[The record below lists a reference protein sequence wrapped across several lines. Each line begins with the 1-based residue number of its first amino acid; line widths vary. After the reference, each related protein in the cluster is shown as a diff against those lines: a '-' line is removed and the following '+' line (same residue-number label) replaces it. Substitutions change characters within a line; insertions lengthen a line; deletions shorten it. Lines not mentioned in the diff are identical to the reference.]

1 MTENLAHPQFSKGLS
16 GYKVEEVDSYIDKVL
31 DTIKDLKDQNEVLEE
46 KIGVLAES
54 LQKYREDEDSL
65 REALLGAQK
74 MGDSIVKNA
83 NNKAEIT
90 MREASVK
97 AAHIVEEA
105 RKKVEDEKDEQEAG
119 RILDNLLARQD
130 EALQLAAA
138 VQTQLAQA
146 ETAAQDVRRSE
157 DDVADVRNRME
168 RLREEQR
175 ALNGPA
181 REVLESQTTALR
193 QLRAL
198 SSTLATEQE
207 RLAELEGRL
216 ISETPARS
224 IKNLPLLLLGAALFL
239 AGAGTLLAAWRLG
252 VTSLPLTQGLEM
264 PVNLWSGYL
273 ILFCGVGFLA
283 AGLPHDGPERRR
295 RKNEFAHLQSRR
307 DACAAHVAELK
318 EQARADAIAN
328 GIRKENPN
336 ANIVYIKG
344 DQFTNELIAAIQ
356 NGKNIEFRSKYR
368 EADLFLIDDVQ
379 FIAGKESTQE
389 EFFHTFN
396 KLYEEHKQ
404 IVMTSDRKPS
414 DMLTLEDRLKTR
426 FEWGLLADI
435 QPPDYETRMAI
446 LKNKA
451 KNLGLNLS
459 DDVCNYIAI
468 NVTNNVR
475 QIEGTVKKILAYR
488 DLNNMPLDLPNIS
501 RAIDDMFKSEGNA
514 LPTPS
519 LIISQ
524 VCKFY
529 SIDEVLLR
537 GTQKNKGTAEA
548 RQIAMYLIR
557 KLTNLSL
564 PDIGKEFARDH
575 STVLYAIRKVEVALK
590 NGDTTMQNNIR
601 DITANINSCL

>member
-1 MTENLAHPQFSKGLS
+1 MYSSAYVWAKVLSHMEERLGAVTVSAWFDDAEVVELNENNLILYSPSDFRREIIRRRCTDYIQDALKEVFNSDAKLMGFGDEELDTFKQKGKSVSSMDFNPQFTFDNFVVGPSNRFAHSAAIAVSK
-16 GYKVEEVDSYIDKVL
+16 
-31 DTIKDLKDQNEVLEE
+31 
-46 KIGVLAES
+46 
-54 LQKYREDEDSL
+54 
-65 REALLGAQK
+65 
-74 MGDSIVKNA
+74 
-83 NNKAEIT
+83 
-90 MREASVK
+90 
-97 AAHIVEEA
+97 
-105 RKKVEDEKDEQEAG
+105 
-119 RILDNLLARQD
+119 
-130 EALQLAAA
+130 
-138 VQTQLAQA
+138 
-146 ETAAQDVRRSE
+146 
-157 DDVADVRNRME
+157 
-168 RLREEQR
+168 
-175 ALNGPA
+175 
-181 REVLESQTTALR
+181 
-193 QLRAL
+193 
-198 SSTLATEQE
+198 
-207 RLAELEGRL
+207 
-216 ISETPARS
+216 TPGQVY
-224 IKNLPLLLLGAALFL
+224 NPLFL
-239 AGAGTLLAAWRLG
+239 YG
-252 VTSLPLTQGLEM
+252 P
-264 PVNLWSGYL
+264 P
-273 ILFCGVGFLA
+273 GVG
-283 AGLPHDGPERRR
+283 
-295 RKNEFAHLQSRR
+295 KTHL
-307 DACAAHVAELK
+307 LY
-318 EQARADAIAN
+318 AIAN
-328 GIRKENPN
+328 GIRKENPD

-537 GTQKNKGTAEA
+537 GTQKNKGTAAA

>member
-1 MTENLAHPQFSKGLS
+1 MYSSAYVWAKVLSHMEERLGAVTVSAWFDDAEVVELNENNLILYSPSDFRREIIRRRCTDYIQDALKEVFNSDAKLMVFGDEELDAFKQKGKSVSSMDFNPQFTFDNFVVGPSNRFAHSAAIAVSK
-16 GYKVEEVDSYIDKVL
+16 
-31 DTIKDLKDQNEVLEE
+31 
-46 KIGVLAES
+46 
-54 LQKYREDEDSL
+54 
-65 REALLGAQK
+65 
-74 MGDSIVKNA
+74 
-83 NNKAEIT
+83 
-90 MREASVK
+90 
-97 AAHIVEEA
+97 
-105 RKKVEDEKDEQEAG
+105 
-119 RILDNLLARQD
+119 
-130 EALQLAAA
+130 
-138 VQTQLAQA
+138 
-146 ETAAQDVRRSE
+146 
-157 DDVADVRNRME
+157 
-168 RLREEQR
+168 
-175 ALNGPA
+175 
-181 REVLESQTTALR
+181 
-193 QLRAL
+193 
-198 SSTLATEQE
+198 
-207 RLAELEGRL
+207 
-216 ISETPARS
+216 TPGQVY
-224 IKNLPLLLLGAALFL
+224 NPLFL
-239 AGAGTLLAAWRLG
+239 YG
-252 VTSLPLTQGLEM
+252 P
-264 PVNLWSGYL
+264 P
-273 ILFCGVGFLA
+273 GVG
-283 AGLPHDGPERRR
+283 
-295 RKNEFAHLQSRR
+295 KTHL
-307 DACAAHVAELK
+307 LY
-318 EQARADAIAN
+318 AIAN

-537 GTQKNKGTAEA
+537 GTQKNKGTVEA

>member
-1 MTENLAHPQFSKGLS
+1 MYSSAYVWAKVLSHMEERLGAVTVSAWFDDAEVVELNENNLILYSPSDFRREIIRRRCTDYIQDALKEVFNSDAKLMVFGDEELDTFKQKGKSVSSMDFNPQFTFDNFVVGPSNRFAHSAAIAVSK
-16 GYKVEEVDSYIDKVL
+16 
-31 DTIKDLKDQNEVLEE
+31 
-46 KIGVLAES
+46 
-54 LQKYREDEDSL
+54 
-65 REALLGAQK
+65 
-74 MGDSIVKNA
+74 
-83 NNKAEIT
+83 
-90 MREASVK
+90 
-97 AAHIVEEA
+97 
-105 RKKVEDEKDEQEAG
+105 
-119 RILDNLLARQD
+119 
-130 EALQLAAA
+130 
-138 VQTQLAQA
+138 
-146 ETAAQDVRRSE
+146 
-157 DDVADVRNRME
+157 
-168 RLREEQR
+168 
-175 ALNGPA
+175 
-181 REVLESQTTALR
+181 
-193 QLRAL
+193 
-198 SSTLATEQE
+198 
-207 RLAELEGRL
+207 
-216 ISETPARS
+216 TPGQVY
-224 IKNLPLLLLGAALFL
+224 NPLFL
-239 AGAGTLLAAWRLG
+239 YG
-252 VTSLPLTQGLEM
+252 P
-264 PVNLWSGYL
+264 P
-273 ILFCGVGFLA
+273 GVG
-283 AGLPHDGPERRR
+283 
-295 RKNEFAHLQSRR
+295 KTHL
-307 DACAAHVAELK
+307 LY
-318 EQARADAIAN
+318 AIAN
-328 GIRKENPN
+328 GIRKENPD

>member
-1 MTENLAHPQFSKGLS
+1 MYSSAYVWAKVLSHMEERLGAVTVSAWFDDAEMVELNENNLILYSPSDFRREIIRRRCTDYIQDALKEVFNSDAKLMVFGDEELDTFKQKGKSVSSMDFNPQFTFDNFVVGPSNRFAHSAAIAVSK
-16 GYKVEEVDSYIDKVL
+16 
-31 DTIKDLKDQNEVLEE
+31 
-46 KIGVLAES
+46 
-54 LQKYREDEDSL
+54 
-65 REALLGAQK
+65 
-74 MGDSIVKNA
+74 
-83 NNKAEIT
+83 
-90 MREASVK
+90 
-97 AAHIVEEA
+97 
-105 RKKVEDEKDEQEAG
+105 
-119 RILDNLLARQD
+119 
-130 EALQLAAA
+130 
-138 VQTQLAQA
+138 
-146 ETAAQDVRRSE
+146 
-157 DDVADVRNRME
+157 
-168 RLREEQR
+168 
-175 ALNGPA
+175 
-181 REVLESQTTALR
+181 
-193 QLRAL
+193 
-198 SSTLATEQE
+198 
-207 RLAELEGRL
+207 
-216 ISETPARS
+216 TPGQVY
-224 IKNLPLLLLGAALFL
+224 NPLFL
-239 AGAGTLLAAWRLG
+239 YG
-252 VTSLPLTQGLEM
+252 P
-264 PVNLWSGYL
+264 P
-273 ILFCGVGFLA
+273 GVG
-283 AGLPHDGPERRR
+283 
-295 RKNEFAHLQSRR
+295 KTHL
-307 DACAAHVAELK
+307 LY
-318 EQARADAIAN
+318 AIAN